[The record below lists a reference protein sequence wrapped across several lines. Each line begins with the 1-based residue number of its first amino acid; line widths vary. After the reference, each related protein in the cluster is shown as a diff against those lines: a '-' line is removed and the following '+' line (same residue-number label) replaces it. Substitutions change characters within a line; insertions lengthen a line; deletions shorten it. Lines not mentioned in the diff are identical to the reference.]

1 MPPIESSMPMRQS
14 TALRRVCVMM
24 PEKDVAAIW
33 LAPVATATGAGTP
46 RNISDGVMM
55 KPPPT
60 PTRPDTKPMPP
71 LTIRTS
77 STFTGISAIGR

>member
-1 MPPIESSMPMRQS
+1 
-14 TALRRVCVMM
+14 MM

-46 RNISDGVMM
+46 RKISDGVMM

-60 PTRPDTKPMPP
+60 PTSPDTKPTAP
-71 LTIRTS
+71 LTNRTS